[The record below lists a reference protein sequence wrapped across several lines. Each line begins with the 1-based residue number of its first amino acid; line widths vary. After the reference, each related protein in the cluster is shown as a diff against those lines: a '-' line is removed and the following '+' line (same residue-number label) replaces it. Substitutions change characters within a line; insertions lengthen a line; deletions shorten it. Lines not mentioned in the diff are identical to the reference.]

1 MVEAERAA
9 FGQIVVDVKAGLGS
23 RRHPGVLSALL
34 SKAAKA
40 CDDETMSG
48 TPETTS
54 SDMTASDIRS
64 GHWAYRAAPAA
75 WRPYLKLARIDR
87 PIGTWL
93 LLFPCWW
100 SLSLAAASEGTA
112 REGAA
117 MGPWPD
123 PWLLLL
129 FAVGALVMRGAGCTY
144 NDIVDRDFDAKVAR
158 TAKRPIPSGQVSPR
172 RAGAFLGVLLLTGL
186 IVLLQFNGFTIALGV
201 ASLALVFTYPFMKR
215 ITYWPQAWLGLT
227 FNWGALMG
235 WAAVTGGLAWPPVL
249 LYLAGLAWTLGYD
262 TIYAHQ
268 DKEDDA
274 LIGVKST
281 ALKLGTGTKPWV
293 AGFYGATVLLMLS
306 AGLGS
311 GLGSG
316 LPWAYLLGLAGVAG
330 HFAWQVATLDIDD
343 PANCLAR
350 FKANRFV
357 GWILLAG
364 IVAGAALP

>member
-1 MVEAERAA
+1 
-9 FGQIVVDVKAGLGS
+9 
-23 RRHPGVLSALL
+23 
-34 SKAAKA
+34 
-40 CDDETMSG
+40 MS
-48 TPETTS
+48 PSPDTTLREP
-54 SDMTASDIRS
+54 ASDIRAD
-64 GHWAYRAAPAA
+64 HWSLRLAPEAA
-75 WRPYLKLARIDR
+75 RPYLRLARLDR

-100 SLSLAAASEGTA
+100 ALALAWAATGQVPS
-112 REGAA
+112 
-117 MGPWPD
+117 P
-123 PWLLLL
+123 LLPVL

-158 TAKRPIPSGQVSPR
+158 TAERPIPSGQVSVKQ
-172 RAGAFLGVLLLTGL
+172 AWAFLALQLTVGFL
-186 IVLLQFNGFTIALGV
+186 ILLQFNAFTVWLGV

-235 WAAVTGGLAWPPVL
+235 WAALTGGLAWPPLL
-249 LYLAGLAWTLGYD
+249 LYLAGIAWTLGYD

-281 ALKLGTGTKPWV
+281 ALKLGAATKTWL
-293 AGFYGATVLLMLS
+293 ALFYAAALLLMLAAGAV
-306 AGLGS
+306 AGLAWPFY
-311 GLGSG
+311 LG
-316 LPWAYLLGLAGVAG
+316 AAGVAA
-330 HFAWQVATLDIDD
+330 HFVWQIARVNIDD
-343 PANCLAR
+343 PADCLAK

-364 IVAGAALP
+364 VAAAALT